1 MFGNDYCRWSNS
13 MQLKA
18 LRFFAKV
25 AASGSFVAT
34 ARHYRVPA
42 SSVSRHIAALEREI
56 GQQLL
61 FRHTRAVRLTDAGER
76 YYQQVR
82 EALEQLDLAA
92 EAAAG
97 IDAPPSGVLRVN
109 APLALGRLHIAPL
122 LIGFQQQ
129 HDALTVELTLTDAF
143 IDPVQEGADLT
154 VRVGRLNDSGLIA
167 RQLGEQRY
175 LLCASPGYLSR
186 HGEPRSPT
194 DLTAH
199 NCLLY
204 KGPRGAQRWYFRR
217 ADRPAYEALDVSGN
231 LRGNNAES
239 LVAAAVADQGLVL
252 FPSWLYSE
260 QMLRSGALRV
270 VLADWQASVDAEPQ
284 GIHLL
289 YPENRLRSA
298 KVRLLTDYLLEH
310 IGQPPY
316 WDRPVA
322 VAV

>member
-1 MFGNDYCRWSNS
+1 

-97 IDAPPSGVLRVN
+97 INAPPSGVLRVN

-122 LIGFQQQ
+122 LLGFQRL
-129 HDALTVELTLTDAF
+129 HGALTVELTLTDAF

-167 RQLGEQRY
+167 RDLGEQRY
-175 LLCASPGYLSR
+175 LLCASPGYLRR
-186 HGEPRSPT
+186 HGEPQSPGE
-194 DLTAH
+194 LSAH

-217 ADRPAYEALDVSGN
+217 PDCPAYEALEVSGN

-239 LVAAAVADQGLVL
+239 LVAAAIADQGLVL

-260 QMLRSGALRV
+260 EVLRTGALRV
-270 VLADWQASVDAEPQ
+270 VLTDWQASVDAEPQ

-298 KVRLLTDYLLEH
+298 KVRLITDYLLEH

-316 WDRPVA
+316 WDRLGA
-322 VAV
+322 ATD

>member
-1 MFGNDYCRWSNS
+1 

-129 HDALTVELTLTDAF
+129 HGALTVELTLTDAF

-175 LLCASPGYLSR
+175 LLCASPGYLHR
-186 HGEPRSPT
+186 HGEPRSPA

-204 KGPRGAQRWYFRR
+204 KGPGGAQRWYFRR
-217 ADRPAYEALDVSGN
+217 ADSPAYEALEVSGN
-231 LRGNNAES
+231 LRSNNAES
-239 LVAAAVADQGLVL
+239 LVAAAIADQGLVL
-252 FPSWLYSE
+252 FPSWLFSE
-260 QMLRSGALRV
+260 EVLRTGALRV
-270 VLADWQASVDAEPQ
+270 VLADWQASVDPEPQ

-298 KVRLLTDYLLEH
+298 KVRLITDYLLEH

-316 WDRPVA
+316 WDRLSTA
-322 VAV
+322 D